1 MCKRGDKEMGNIMK
15 INMYVEMKK
24 NKDIRLELKTIEEVI
39 HEYNSWIKKNNR
51 EDKIENYERFLR
63 A

>member
-24 NKDIRLELKTIEEVI
+24 RKDIRLELKTIEEVI